1 MYVCTSLM
9 NLLAKMSPLPF
20 SSSVDPSPIQR
31 NTCVYVSSRNTS
43 SDRTGECRTGYGS
56 CMGMVKREGEEE
68 CVGVRVGQQLLEKVY
83 MLQYNIIR
91 NKSR

>member
-1 MYVCTSLM
+1 MNDENDRQFDRYVVCMYVCTSLM

-43 SDRTGECRTGYGS
+43 SDSAGQGS
-56 CMGMVKREGEEE
+56 AGQDRA
-68 CVGVRVGQQLLEKVY
+68 GVWEY
-83 MLQYNIIR
+83 
-91 NKSR
+91 